1 MDKKNFLLSTEHCE
15 IIDSLNDEDCGK
27 LFKGIYN
34 YVLFNDSK
42 LEGYLKTIFIPF
54 RQFIEKNE
62 ETYQKICERN
72 KENIKKRWEKEK
84 IPSDTTVYESIP
96 DDTDNNHIHLS
107 SIINHNQKGKD
118 RGMGEEKPIVT
129 DDAGLLAE
137 ITKKVVEH
145 LNAKTNA
152 SFRHTSKAT
161 QSKINARLNEGY
173 KLDDFIAVI
182 DKKFDEWKETEFEKY
197 LCPETLFGTKFEK
210 YLNQKANSN
219 TSKKSETIKPLWL
232 DKQVEMEPVSDKE
245 KAELEE
251 MLKEFK

>member
-1 MDKKNFLLSTEHCE
+1 MDKKNFLLSTEHYE
-15 IIDSLNDEDCGK
+15 VINSLNDEDCGK

-34 YVLFNDSK
+34 YVQFNDSK

-54 RQFIEKNE
+54 RQFIDKNE
-62 ETYQKICERN
+62 ESYQKICERN
-72 KENIKKRWEKEK
+72 KENVKKRWEKEK
-84 IPSDTTVYESIP
+84 IPNDTTVYESIP

-107 SIINHNQKGKD
+107 SIINHIQKGKD
-118 RGMGEEKPIVT
+118 RGMGEEKPKVT
-129 DDAGLLAE
+129 DDTSLLAE
-137 ITKKVVEH
+137 ITKKVIEH

-152 SFRHTSKAT
+152 SFRHTSKST

-210 YLNQKANSN
+210 YLNQKENSSVLRKIKN
-219 TSKKSETIKPLWL
+219 ITPIWFDKNIKSKRVSE
-232 DKQVEMEPVSDKE
+232 EE
-245 KAELEE
+245 KKELEE